1 MKNPE
6 LGDLETA
13 RGLGHAW
20 RWWWCC
26 GREHEDG
33 FGERDRGFVL
43 QWEKGKWG
51 SRERDQSFT
60 AN

>member
-1 MKNPE
+1 MKHPE

-26 GREHEDG
+26 GRENEDG

-51 SRERDQSFT
+51 SRE
-60 AN
+60 